1 MEAGVYFNHLIYS
14 GMLMKD
20 LVVVAPTRA
29 IMMLS
34 LSSNE
39 VPIGEEVTC
48 LGIWCE
54 DCYIRTVDAWRL
66 GFISSTAVC

>member
-1 MEAGVYFNHLIYS
+1 MEAGVYFIYS

-29 IMMLS
+29 IMTLS

-54 DCYIRTVDAWRL
+54 DCYI
-66 GFISSTAVC
+66 S